1 MSIRV
6 TLIPGDGI
14 GPEVVN
20 AAVEVIEAAG
30 CKVEWER
37 AAAGASA
44 VPTHGTPIPAETLQ
58 SIRRNKLAL
67 KGPLATPVGEGY
79 RSANVALRK
88 EFDLYAN
95 VRPARSFAGVETRYS
110 GVDLVVI
117 RENTQGLYSG
127 VEHYID
133 DERTAAESISIITR
147 KGSERIIEYAFN
159 YVKQNKRRRLTL
171 VHKANILKCT
181 SGLFLETGRGL
192 AAKHPDVEFK
202 EMIVDNCAMQLVKNP
217 NQFDVLVTTNL
228 FGDILSDLT
237 SGLIGGLGLTGGA
250 NIGRDA
256 AIFEAVHGTAPDIA
270 GKGISNPTAVMLAG
284 VMLLDA
290 ESRQAAS
297 QTGATRARARRRI
310 EPRAVRLTLDLAGGE
325 PQASVSDVDRLRAV
339 RADVQVRADAA
350 ARVADGEPLEPS
362 QRKAQRLARAQVR
375 QLEQLHLDGTHGI
388 SRPPAR
394 KLAARAMTKSR
405 SESRL

>member
-1 MSIRV
+1 MSIPV

-30 CKVEWER
+30 AKLSWER
-37 AAAGASA
+37 AAAGAGA
-44 VPTHGTPIPAETLQ
+44 VPTHGTPIPAETLE
-58 SIRRNKLAL
+58 SIRRNRIAL

-95 VRPARSFAGVETRYS
+95 IRPARSFAGVETRYT

-133 DERTAAESISIITR
+133 EDHTAAESISIITR
-147 KGSERIIEYAFN
+147 KGSERIVDYAFEYCQRN
-159 YVKQNKRRRLTL
+159 HRKRLTL

-181 SGLFLETGRGL
+181 SGLFLDTGRAM
-192 AAKHPDVEFK
+192 AARHPDIEFR

-217 NQFDVLVTTNL
+217 NQFDVIVTTNL

-237 SGLIGGLGLTGGA
+237 SGLIGGLGLTAGA

-256 AIFEAVHGTAPDIA
+256 GIFEAVHGTAPDIA
-270 GKGISNPTAVMLAG
+270 GRGVANPTAVMLAG
-284 VMLLDA
+284 VMLL
-290 ESRQAAS
+290 EHIGERTAA
-297 QTGATRARARRRI
+297 
-310 EPRAVRLTLDLAGGE
+310 
-325 PQASVSDVDRLRAV
+325 DRLVTAIREAIASKEAITPDLGGSASTRMFTSAV
-339 RADVQVRADAA
+339 LKRIR
-350 ARVADGEPLEPS
+350 
-362 QRKAQRLARAQVR
+362 
-375 QLEQLHLDGTHGI
+375 
-388 SRPPAR
+388 
-394 KLAARAMTKSR
+394 
-405 SESRL
+405 